1 MSWQTGL
8 VASSILVMPWL
19 RLRSRRQRSG
29 KRDRWRKSFGKITAM
44 SLPNTESP
52 TAENVIDEPK
62 APVSTNKRFMGWS
75 LYLVI
80 LCGAFALPLRE
91 FVTYARHSEVHSYV
105 LLIPFVAAYLIYI
118 RWKSLSRE
126 LSTAWGYAL
135 LSAAAGAGALLARL
149 HFAELGQNDYM
160 TLIALSFVCFVIAG
174 TFLFLGSKWARSAMF
189 PLFFLAF
196 MIPLPEAAVDS
207 LENASK
213 EASAEV
219 ANWLFLISGTPVLRA
234 GPVFQLPGITIEV
247 AKECSGIRSSLVLVI
262 TSLLAANMFLHTT
275 WRRALLVC
283 AVIPLGLLRNGIRVL
298 VISLLCVH
306 IGPEMINSVIHR
318 RGGPFFFA
326 ASLIPLFLLL
336 WWLRRGEMA
345 APPRRGDTGKGS
357 KAVSADAEII

>member
-1 MSWQTGL
+1 
-8 VASSILVMPWL
+8 
-19 RLRSRRQRSG
+19 
-29 KRDRWRKSFGKITAM
+29 M

-52 TAENVIDEPK
+52 TAEDVIEQPR
-62 APVSTNKRFMGWS
+62 APVSINKRFLGWC

-80 LCGAFALPLRE
+80 LCGAFALPLSA
-91 FVTYARHSEVHSYV
+91 FVTYARHSDVHSYV
-105 LLIPFVAAYLIYI
+105 LLIPFVTAYLIYI
-118 RWKSLSRE
+118 RWKQLSRE
-126 LSTAWGYAL
+126 LSSAWGYAL
-135 LSAAAGAGALLARL
+135 LLAATGTGALFASL
-149 HFAELGQNDYM
+149 HFTELGQNDYM

-174 TFLFLGSKWARSAMF
+174 TFLFLGSKWAYSAMF

-196 MIPLPEAAVDS
+196 MIPLPEAAVDF

-234 GPVFQLPGITIEV
+234 GTVFQLPGITIEV

-262 TSLLAANMFLHTT
+262 TSLLAANMFLRTT
-275 WRRALLVC
+275 WRRALLVF
-283 AVIPLGLLRNGIRVL
+283 AVIPLGLLRNGVRILTV
-298 VISLLCVH
+298 SLLCVH
-306 IGPEMINSVIHR
+306 MGPQMINSVIHR

-345 APPRRGDTGKGS
+345 APPRHGDTGKGS